1 MVLTPNQ
8 SETDFESCGIVK
20 CMITPQNGPE
30 IVHEIIYPD
39 GCCNIDGNL
48 VGEDDVFET
57 ASGAF
62 LCHNG
67 EPLEVVVDR
76 VQSSMSAYDDL
87 MGLKPKGAISL
98 FI

>member
-30 IVHEIIYPD
+30 IMHEILYPH

-48 VGEDDVFET
+48 VGEDDVIDT
-57 ASGAF
+57 ADGTF

-67 EPLEVVVDR
+67 EPLEIVVDR
-76 VQSSMSAYDDL
+76 EKNSITAFEDL
-87 MGLKPKGAISL
+87 TGNQPTG
-98 FI
+98 